1 MKKLLDYFYRYSI
14 ISDFSISLI
23 ICLVIFF
30 VQKYSNLE
38 LMPKVYDKSISSDL
52 GAIGLTISGFL
63 ITITTILI
71 SFKTNS
77 IKKDDEL
84 KSNSNSFLVFIAS
97 NLYFQTVNF
106 LNKSVIILVLTSL
119 INFIFKIFISDNF
132 LEVLFYTNIIT
143 VFIILNSF
151 FRSIYILNLII
162 KMQK

>member
-30 VQKYSNLE
+30 VQKYTNLE